1 MQNAGGI
8 TTSESFYS
16 DTLSKEK
23 KLYIYMHSKG
33 EGLLEI
39 YLVIYI
45 REGWNNPRGEA
56 LISEVR

>member
-1 MQNAGGI
+1 
-8 TTSESFYS
+8 
-16 DTLSKEK
+16 
-23 KLYIYMHSKG
+23 MHSKG